1 MPATPSRRPASAAA
15 GRASADATG
24 APAGYSGTP
33 LPKKLGVKPLS
44 RLALFGAPDGFPR
57 TLGALPDGARL
68 VRGSAA
74 ADLAVWFVRSRADLR
89 RDIARRARAIPPGG
103 LWIAWR
109 KQSSGEAGDVGEA
122 DVRAAGLAAGLV
134 DYKICA
140 VDGTWSGLKF
150 QTRTRTTRR
159 QP

>member
-15 GRASADATG
+15 VS
-24 APAGYSGTP
+24 AGYSGTP

-57 TLGALPDGARL
+57 TLGELPDGARL
-68 VRGSAA
+68 VRAGAA

-89 RDIARRARAIPPGG
+89 KDIARRARAIPTGG

-150 QTRTRTTRR
+150 ATRRATAATRR

>member
-1 MPATPSRRPASAAA
+1 
-15 GRASADATG
+15 
-24 APAGYSGTP
+24 
-33 LPKKLGVKPLS
+33 VKPLS

-57 TLGALPDGARL
+57 TLGTLPDGARL
-68 VRGSAA
+68 VRGRAA
-74 ADLAVWFVRSRADLR
+74 ADLAVWFVRTRADLR
-89 RDIARRARAIPPGG
+89 RDIARRARTIPAGG

-109 KQSSGEAGDVGEA
+109 KQSSGEAGDVGEG

-150 QTRTRTTRR
+150 ATRRPAATRR

>member
-1 MPATPSRRPASAAA
+1 MPATPSRRAASAAV
-15 GRASADATG
+15 

-44 RLALFGAPDGFPR
+44 RLALFGAPEGFPR
-57 TLGALPDGARL
+57 TLGTLPDGARL
-68 VRGSAA
+68 VRGGAS

-89 RDIARRARAIPPGG
+89 RDIARRARAIPAGG

-109 KQSSGEAGDVGEA
+109 KQSSGEAGDVGEG

-150 QTRTRTTRR
+150 ATRRAPAATRR

>member
-1 MPATPSRRPASAAA
+1 MPATPSRRS
-15 GRASADATG
+15 GS

-33 LPKKLGVKPLS
+33 LPKKLGVKPGT
-44 RLALFGAPDGFPR
+44 RLAIDGAPEGFSG
-57 TLGALPDGARL
+57 TLGALPDGARIQ
-68 VRGSAA
+68 RGAGR
-74 ADLAVWFVRSRADLR
+74 ADLAVWFVRTRAELVR
-89 RDIARRARAIPPGG
+89 GIARRAAAIPDGG

-109 KQSSGEAGDVGEA
+109 KQASGEASDVGEA

-150 QTRTRTTRR
+150 ASRRTPAAPRR

>member
-1 MPATPSRRPASAAA
+1 MPATPSRRAA
-15 GRASADATG
+15 D
-24 APAGYSGTP
+24 AGYSGTP

-44 RLALFGAPDGFPR
+44 RLALFGAPGGFVR
-57 TLGALPDGARL
+57 TLGTLPDGARL
-68 VRGSAA
+68 VRRGA
-74 ADLAVWFVRSRADLR
+74 ADLAVWFVRTRADLKR
-89 RDIARRARAIPPGG
+89 GIARQARTIPAGG

-122 DVRAAGLAAGLV
+122 DIRAAGLAAGLV

-150 QTRTRTTRR
+150 ATRRAPAATRR

>member
-1 MPATPSRRPASAAA
+1 MPATPSRRPASATTVPAGAA
-15 GRASADATG
+15 A
-24 APAGYSGTP
+24 AGYSGTP

-44 RLALFGAPDGFPR
+44 RLALFGSPVGFPR
-57 TLGALPDGARL
+57 TLGTLPDGARL
-68 VRGSAA
+68 VRAGAA

-89 RDIARRARAIPPGG
+89 RGIARRARAIPPGG

-150 QTRTRTTRR
+150 QTRRARAATGR